1 MEWIY
6 KYERFNQILQETD
19 NGDYS
24 PKHIHEIAKLMS
36 AEIEFKPG
44 FGSYNAEAIIKSF
57 KRVRSKVQ
65 FNLILNDIYD
75 YADDNRI
82 WLGI

>member
-6 KYERFNQILQETD
+6 KYERFNKILQETD

-24 PKHIHEIAKLMS
+24 PKHINEIAKLMA
-36 AEIEFKPG
+36 AEIECKPG
-44 FGSYNAEAIIKSF
+44 FGSLNAETIIKSF

-75 YADDNRI
+75 YADENKI